1 MIDLVEIFKVVGFA
15 IISVIL
21 IVLLKE
27 ERKDIALV
35 LMVVSGVIIMLFAL
49 SKITPIIDMLNT
61 LINNSGISKDF
72 LVIILKITGIA
83 YIVEFGKNICIDA
96 GQTAIA
102 TKLELAGKI
111 IIVSLSLPLIASL
124 VNVLTGLV

>member
-1 MIDLVEIFKVVGFA
+1 MEIFKVVGFA

>member
-1 MIDLVEIFKVVGFA
+1 MEIFKVVGFA

-35 LMVVSGVIIMLFAL
+35 LMIVSGVIIMFFAL
-49 SKITPIIDMLNT
+49 SKITPIIDMLNS
-61 LINNSGISKDF
+61 LINSSGISKDF
-72 LVIILKITGIA
+72 LVVILKITGIA
-83 YIVEFGKNICIDA
+83 YIVEFGRNICVDA

-111 IIVSLSLPLIASL
+111 IIVSLSLPLIAAL

>member
-1 MIDLVEIFKVVGFA
+1 MEVFKVVGFG

-21 IVLLKE
+21 IVILKE
-27 ERKDIALV
+27 EKKEFALI
-35 LMVVSGVIIMLFAL
+35 LTILSGVLLLIYIVTKL
-49 SKITPIIDMLNT
+49 TPVIDMLNN
-61 LINNSGISKDF
+61 LIDGANINKDF

-96 GQTAIA
+96 GQSAIA
-102 TKLELAGKI
+102 TKIEMAGKV
-111 IIVSLSLPLIASL
+111 IIVTLSLPLIASL

>member
-1 MIDLVEIFKVVGFA
+1 MEIFKVVGFA
-15 IISVIL
+15 IISVVL

-27 ERKDIALV
+27 EKKEIAL
-35 LMVVSGVIIMLFAL
+35 LLTIVSGVCILLFAL

-61 LINNSGISKDF
+61 LIDGSGINKDF

-83 YIVEFGKNICIDA
+83 YLVEFGKNVCIDA
-96 GQTAIA
+96 QQTAIA
-102 TKLELAGKI
+102 TKLEIAGKV
-111 IIVSLSLPLIASL
+111 IIVSLSLPLIATL

>member
-1 MIDLVEIFKVVGFA
+1 MEIFKVVGFA

-35 LMVVSGVIIMLFAL
+35 LMIVSGVIIMFFAL
-49 SKITPIIDMLNT
+49 SKITPIIDMLNS
-61 LINNSGISKDF
+61 LINSSGISKDF

-83 YIVEFGKNICIDA
+83 YIVEFGRNICVDA

>member
-1 MIDLVEIFKVVGFA
+1 MEIFKVVGFA
-15 IISVIL
+15 IISVVL

-27 ERKDIALV
+27 EKKEMAL
-35 LMVVSGVIIMLFAL
+35 LLTIVSGICILLFAL

-61 LINNSGISKDF
+61 LIDSSGINKDF

-83 YIVEFGKNICIDA
+83 YLVEFGKNICIDA
-96 GQTAIA
+96 QQSAIA
-102 TKLELAGKI
+102 TKLEIAGKV
-111 IIVSLSLPLIASL
+111 IIVSLSLPLIATL

>member
-1 MIDLVEIFKVVGFA
+1 MEIFKVVGFS
-15 IISVIL
+15 IVSVVL

-27 ERKDIALV
+27 EKKEMAL
-35 LMVVSGVIIMLFAL
+35 LLTIVSGICILLFAL

-61 LINNSGISKDF
+61 LIDSSGINKDF

-83 YIVEFGKNICIDA
+83 YLVEFGKNICIDA
-96 GQTAIA
+96 QQSAIA
-102 TKLELAGKI
+102 TKLEIAGKV
-111 IIVSLSLPLIASL
+111 IIVSLSLPLIATL